1 MLRLSWS
8 SDCPRRPRVRIEYID
23 GFDARGKK
31 FVYGRGDGWIDRRE
45 GYHMDIWRDRN
56 GLLFARFW
64 SRCKDV
70 DDMSIVIHGI
80 PRDAIPERVKGDDLS
95 DLSDEVVRKLRD
107 GESVP
112 FVLGFVDY
120 WIPKAVRDE
129 YAQWIEQQW

>member
-1 MLRLSWS
+1 MLSVSWS

-31 FVYGRGDGWIDRRE
+31 LVYGRGDEWIGRRE
-45 GYHMDIWRDRN
+45 RYHMDIWRDRN

-64 SRCKDV
+64 SKCKDV

-80 PRDAIPERVKGDDLS
+80 QRDAIPERVKGNG
-95 DLSDEVVRKLRD
+95 LSDESVRNLRD
-107 GESVP
+107 GEVLP
-112 FVLGFVDY
+112 FVLGFIDD